1 MKPIS
6 TIKRILAAASFA
18 LCMAATF
25 SCAKEEMSEPTP
37 VVQDRKLVEM
47 TFVASQ
53 LEVKSTF
60 SENRVN
66 WETGDKVAVYDGFA
80 KREFTV
86 ASVSSGI
93 ATLTGLV
100 AEEATGYHA
109 VYPYSAARKALPA
122 DGKINVC
129 LPDVQELASDK
140 KFDEDAFVMVGKV
153 DGNNHISFRNI
164 VSLLKLNIPEG
175 VASVTMKGYA
185 SEGISG
191 AATATPEDVPA
202 VSTLKGFS
210 TSVVLKPTGE
220 TFDAGVH
227 YIAVLP
233 VQFKKGFKVVYQ
245 KAGNQMAI
253 KKTTADVTFPI
264 NGGKDITAAT
274 AADKLTWIANPL
286 MTEADLLS
294 YVGNQTAYD
303 GEPAKLGT
311 DITLTNDWTPVD
323 LTGILDGQG
332 YTISGLNI
340 NATSGLGAMFSIQ
353 SGAVLRNVAVEGNI
367 TYSAAPS
374 KAAPV
379 GLVGYLHGTMY
390 NVVNKTAITA
400 TTTSESVYLGGLA
413 GWVSR
418 GKMIDCRNEGN
429 VTIGNTAGASYVG
442 GAVGVLYPEEGLVQ
456 NCVNAGTV
464 TSNATST
471 GALGGVVGM
480 QQGGET
486 VGCTNTGE
494 VVAAAMRS
502 SGSVGG
508 VVGVVFNCSNKVA
521 EISQCKNSG
530 RLTVTAIGFRG
541 VGGVIGAIDDVSYFD
556 GYKGLT
562 TPSAAEISECENNSA
577 ISLVASKTESQA
589 GIGGFY
595 FGGIIGSIYAP
606 NDNTLVY
613 SVKNCCNS
621 GDIKATTS
629 GTENSVVV
637 GGISGNTRGPV
648 IFDGNVNA
656 ASITLESTSA
666 NYALCAAGGIVGQE
680 GDPWTHDDTAP
691 AQFTNNVNKALVE
704 SKTPNLCCPA
714 GGIVGFVFDPVT
726 LKNNINTG
734 NVSRTVQTELTC
746 SDISQIYSGGI
757 AGLIHVSPS
766 ARLLVTL
773 DGNKSFGTIKS
784 DGRAGLLF
792 GGMKT
797 TSQAEF
803 VIKDCIV
810 GGHLTSSY
818 SNYDLDITASNW
830 DDKNDVA
837 DGGYLWGYIHKGYYT
852 LTGEN
857 FTPAF
862 GEASSYV
869 DADQLT
875 AWQKGYMDIHH
886 ISTGRGNCAF
896 MILPDG
902 TTMMVD
908 AGDSGREAD
917 TEAKLDCMPD
927 ATRTPGEWIVRYVS
941 HFLDEA
947 GLPSTSLDHFLVT
960 HFHNDHMGTANGDY
974 PVSPDGY
981 YMAGSI
987 YVGSTLEVGNF
998 VDRGYPSYDFPYTGC
1013 FDGKVMMSNY
1023 FNFINSSCS
1032 RLRSKAGFMVGSTT
1046 QFGLQ
1051 KDPTAYSGFS
1061 ISNIYCN
1068 GELWDGSTVKSL
1080 ISWDA
1085 AQAELKDENLWS
1097 AVINVKY
1104 GSFDYHTGGDI
1115 LVGDAAWNNIEDAV
1129 GKVIGETDVVL
1140 CNHHACDDAM
1150 SESFL
1155 EATEPQAC
1163 VIPAWENTQPG
1174 TEALARMSG
1183 THVYAAGPVS
1193 DDLALTSG
1201 HVVVRVYEGGDE
1213 FQIFVLDDASTDYKL
1228 IHTSEKFTSK

>member
-109 VYPYSAARKALPA
+109 VYPYSAAREALPA

-233 VQFKKGFKVVYQ
+233 VQFKTGFKVVYQ

-332 YTISGLNI
+332 YTISGLKVAVEGGAI
-340 NATSGLGAMFSIQ
+340 AAMFSVN
-353 SGAVLRNVAVEGNI
+353 SGAVLKNVTVEGTISCTNLDK
-367 TYSAAPS
+367 SGRPA
-374 KAAPV
+374 
-379 GLVGYLHGTMY
+379 GLVGYLNGTMY
-390 NVVNKTAITA
+390 NVTNRTDVSA
-400 TTTSESVYLGGLA
+400 TCSFDQIYCGGLA
-413 GWVSR
+413 GYVTGS
-418 GKMIDCRNEGN
+418 MIDCTNE
-429 VTIGNTAGASYVG
+429 
-442 GAVGVLYPEEGLVQ
+442 
-456 NCVNAGTV
+456 GTV
-464 TSNATST
+464 TLGDCNKMGYAGGAAGLTFSEDALIQGCVNKGTVISN
-471 GALGGVVGM
+471 GAHTNGLGGVVGVHE
-480 QQGGET
+480 GGS
-486 VGCTNTGE
+486 VIGCVNSGK
-494 VVAAAMRS
+494 VVAN
-502 SGSVGG
+502 SVLDAG
-508 VVGVVFNCSNKVA
+508 
-521 EISQCKNSG
+521 
-530 RLTVTAIGFRG
+530 G
-541 VGGVIGAIDDVSYFD
+541 VGGVIGTVYNYYSTVAEVHQCSNEGTIEGTAVNMQGVGGIVGKFD
-556 GYKGLT
+556 NGAT
-562 TPSAAEISECENNSA
+562 TATEITECENKSS
-577 ISLVASKTESQA
+577 ISVTLSKTGVTNKINGCYVGGIVGCMSDNTTAVVNVIKDCRNSGNLSAKSSAGSNNAIKVGGICGNTRGVVIVEGNENKAESVEIEVA
-589 GIGGFY
+589 NAMGSVCSA
-595 FGGIIGSIYAP
+595 GGIIGEA
-606 NDNTLVY
+606 
-613 SVKNCCNS
+613 
-621 GDIKATTS
+621 
-629 GTENSVVV
+629 
-637 GGISGNTRGPV
+637 
-648 IFDGNVNA
+648 
-656 ASITLESTSA
+656 
-666 NYALCAAGGIVGQE
+666 
-680 GDPWTHDDTAP
+680 GDPWTYEA
-691 AQFTNNVNKALVE
+691 TNVTVKGNVNRSAVS
-704 SKTPNLCCPA
+704 SKTNAAYSPA
-714 GGIVGFVFDPVT
+714 GGVVGSAFDPVS
-726 LKNNINTG
+726 LQSNRNFG
-734 NVSRTVQTELTC
+734 NVTRTITDGASPDLGSCFAGGLVGMFWL
-746 SDISQIYSGGI
+746 SDSQ
-757 AGLIHVSPS
+757 
-766 ARLLVTL
+766 RLNASFNGDMT
-773 DGNKSFGTIKS
+773 FGTVRS
-784 DGRAGLLF
+784 EGRSGILF
-792 GGMKT
+792 GGMYSK
-797 TSQAEF
+797 SQAEF
-803 VIKDCIV
+803 SITDCVV
-810 GGHLTSSY
+810 GGRLERGYPDDLTM
-818 SNYDLDITASNW
+818 DVTA
-830 DDKNDVA
+830 DKLETMVSGGA
-837 DGGYLWGYIHKGYYT
+837 DSGYLWGYLATGRYGLTQSGYK
-852 LTGEN
+852 TGDG
-857 FTPAF
+857 TAYS
-862 GEASSYV
+862 A
-869 DADQLT
+869 ADQLT

-1032 RLRSKAGFMVGSTT
+1032 RLKSKAGFMVGSTT
-1046 QFGLQ
+1046 QFDLQ
-1051 KDPTAYSGFS
+1051 KDPTAYSDFS

-1068 GELWDGSTVKSL
+1068 GELWDGSTVKRL
-1080 ISWDA
+1080 IPSDA

-1129 GKVIGETDVVL
+1129 GKAIGETDVVL